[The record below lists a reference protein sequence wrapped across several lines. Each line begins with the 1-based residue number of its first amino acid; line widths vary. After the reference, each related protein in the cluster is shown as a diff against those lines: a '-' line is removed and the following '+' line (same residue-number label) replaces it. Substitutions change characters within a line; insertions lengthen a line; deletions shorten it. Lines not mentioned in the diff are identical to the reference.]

1 MATIDGPPPV
11 FDPVKKEA
19 RFLSRNGDMTVVT
32 FDSKNAAKTSVV
44 KKWFDI
50 KNYGT
55 VTGFAKIDNNYI
67 VSFYDPT
74 KDSAQ
79 DGIASATL
87 VNAPVPIPVAGIY
100 NVFQKTNPEGRNGNV
115 YMRTDGTIAY
125 VPNVGFGYRSGPAAV
140 FVNGKIVNITIEVL
154 TVPNHLAEQFSNFFL
169 SIPVGQQPK
178 ADGSSPSEIIRC
190 AGVPTPGIAAISQR
204 DAVAMITASNKAFP
218 TERPTDYR
226 TATPGVFALT
236 PSGVGGLHV
245 TGTGTPAGGLL
256 YFATQIGLDPDT
268 GQPNPRYNSRYTPL
282 IAFNNNILVLAVDNM
297 IMWVIT
303 TDIKYQ
309 QYLNN
314 NYELTQARGGNVTS
328 LCLAANAI
336 YYTTDDGLFRF
347 GIYTRLSEKLLFS
360 AFLRVIGVVPAKDVS
375 NGNQIVT
382 QIYYCDIQHQRYEDV
397 DLTKYVINSFSV
409 YQTTFPSDGYPTDGQ
424 CYQSLSWPFCYTGG
438 NVTPCSTATGDF
450 AKKCCLTDSGAACPP
465 TWTALPS
472 DDYCTDFFGGRRN
485 KCMRDR

>member
-19 RFLSRNGDMTVVT
+19 LFLGRNGDMTVVT
-32 FDSKNAAKTSVV
+32 FDSKNAANISVV
-44 KKWFDI
+44 KKWIDI
-50 KNYGT
+50 TNYGP
-55 VTGFAKIDNNYI
+55 VNGFSKIDNNYI

-79 DGIASATL
+79 DGIVRATL
-87 VNAPVPIPVAGIY
+87 VNAPVAIPVAGIY
-100 NVFQKTNPEGRNGNV
+100 TVVQKKMPQRPEGRNGDV

-125 VPNVGFGYRSGPAAV
+125 VPNMGLGYYNGAATV
-140 FVNGKIVNITIEVL
+140 FVNGKTVNITIV
-154 TVPNHLAEQFSNFFL
+154 VGGSDSGFANFFL

-178 ADGSSPSEIIRC
+178 ADGSSPSEIIKC
-190 AGVPTPGIAAISQR
+190 AKMPTPGIAAISQR

-218 TERPTDYR
+218 TERPTDYK

-245 TGTGTPAGGLL
+245 TGTGTPAGEML

-314 NYELTQARGGNVTS
+314 NYEFTQARGGFVTS

-336 YYTTDDGLFRF
+336 YYTTNDGLFRF
-347 GIYTRLSEKLLFS
+347 GIYTRLSEKLLNS
-360 AFLRVIGVVPAKDVS
+360 WQLRVIGVVPAKDVS

-382 QIYYCDIQHQRYEDV
+382 QIYYCQQQGYDDV
-397 DLTKYVINSFSV
+397 DLNKYVINSFSV
-409 YQTTFPSDGYPTDGQ
+409 YQTTYPSDGYPTDGQ

-450 AKKCCLTDSGAACPP
+450 AKKCCLTDAGAACPP